1 MSEPFLSVVIPAY
14 NEEARLVPSLE
25 KVTAYLRRQSY
36 SSEVIVV
43 SDGSRDGTAAAA
55 QHWRP
60 PDFPLVVIDRKENK
74 GKGYT
79 VREGVAKARGTFIL
93 FSDADLSTPIE
104 EVEKLLPFFQQ
115 DYEVVIASR
124 SLKSSEILVRQP
136 WRRELMGKVFNR
148 IVQFLAVPGIIDTQ
162 CGFKCF
168 SRKAAAAIFP
178 LCRVDGFAFDV
189 EILYLARKLGLKVKE
204 VPVRWIDSPRSTVS
218 PLRDS
223 ARMFREVLSLR
234 ISDWRGAYRRRSN
247 Q

>member
-25 KVTAYLRRQSY
+25 KIAAYLRRQSY
-36 SSEVIVV
+36 ASEVIVV
-43 SDGSRDGTAAAA
+43 SDGSRDNTAIAALR
-55 QHWRP
+55 WRP

-104 EVEKLLPFFQQ
+104 EVAKLIPLFQQ
-115 DYEVVIASR
+115 GYEVVIASR

-148 IVQFLAVPGIIDTQ
+148 IVRLLALPGIIDTQ

-168 SRKAAAAIFP
+168 SRKAVAAIFP

-218 PLRDS
+218 PIRDS
-223 ARMFREVLSLR
+223 LRMFKEVVALR
-234 ISDWRGAYRRRSN
+234 ISDWKGAYRNKRKE
-247 Q
+247 

>member
-1 MSEPFLSVVIPAY
+1 MSEIFLSVVVPAY
-14 NEEARLVPSLE
+14 NEETRLVPSLR
-25 KVTAYLRRQSY
+25 KIADYLLRQSY
-36 SSEVIVV
+36 AYEVIVV

-55 QHWRP
+55 RRFCP
-60 PDFPLVVIDRKENK
+60 AGFPLIVIDRKENR

-79 VREGVAKARGTFIL
+79 VREGVAASRGKFVL

-104 EVEKLLPFFQQ
+104 EVEKLLPFFREGC
-115 DYEVVIASR
+115 DVAIASR

-136 WRRELMGKVFNR
+136 WHRELMGKVFNR
-148 IVQFLAVPGIIDTQ
+148 IVRFFAVPGIIDTQ

-168 SRKAAAAIFP
+168 SRRAVATIFP

-189 EILYLARKLGLKVKE
+189 EILYLARKRGLQVRE

-223 ARMFREVLSLR
+223 AKMFREVMALR
-234 ISDWRGAYRRRSN
+234 WSDWRGAYKKRE
-247 Q
+247 

>member
-1 MSEPFLSVVIPAY
+1 MSDIFLSVVVPAY

-25 KVTAYLRRQSY
+25 KIARYLRRQPY
-36 SSEVIVV
+36 AHEVIVV

-55 QHWRP
+55 LRFRP
-60 PDFPLVVIDRKENK
+60 EGFPLSVIDRKENR

-79 VREGVAKARGTFIL
+79 VREGVAAARGKFVL

-115 DYEVVIASR
+115 GCEVVIASR
-124 SLKSSEILVRQP
+124 SLKTSEILVRQP
-136 WRRELMGKVFNR
+136 WHRQLMGKVFNR
-148 IVQFLAVPGIIDTQ
+148 IVRVFAVPGVIDTQ

-168 SRKAAAAIFP
+168 SRRAVEEIFP

-189 EILYLARKLGLKVKE
+189 EILYLARKRGLKIRE

-223 ARMFREVLSLR
+223 ARMFREVLALR
-234 ISDWRGAYRRRSN
+234 WSDWRGAYNKRE
-247 Q
+247 